1 MNNVA
6 GLYTFIQSFRQRKE
20 RYDIILEPLQAILQI
35 GFLGYLPVGT
45 KLTIYNNILYTQ
57 IADWSQPVLRLY
69 YNDTKEDL
77 FYLFHVIMRFSKFY
91 DSWRYESETSVKFK
105 LYHLLI
111 EMASLGLDRLI
122 ETYKHS
128 TKTSILHIL
137 MMYKALLMNGVEI
150 QNSVDRVRRESD
162 DSEDDVRSVVH
173 QVGGMLPTG
182 DLEKSIKMDTVFEK
196 IRDIYMIEEIE
207 IIYNCCCMIKK
218 EKKERTHDNQ
228 KYIDGLRMIMEPIH
242 IRIQRWI
249 SENVCM

>member
-1 MNNVA
+1 
-6 GLYTFIQSFRQRKE
+6 
-20 RYDIILEPLQAILQI
+20 
-35 GFLGYLPVGT
+35 
-45 KLTIYNNILYTQ
+45 
-57 IADWSQPVLRLY
+57 
-69 YNDTKEDL
+69 
-77 FYLFHVIMRFSKFY
+77 LFHVIMRFSKFY